1 MGEKLAINDYGGLGR
16 GHSGAFRGYETSGEV
31 LGVWEDS
38 RASERVLKIGC
49 MLNTIG
55 WKDSTIGEDYL
66 ILILVRERER
76 EKMRK
81 ETIRIE
87 IIENQI
93 VSILQIDDYIEI
105 LNKVPDHIRRIIQED
120 CPSVIVY

>member
-49 MLNTIG
+49 MLNTACCEISTDR
-55 WKDSTIGEDYL
+55 KDY
-66 ILILVRERER
+66 
-76 EKMRK
+76 
-81 ETIRIE
+81 
-87 IIENQI
+87 
-93 VSILQIDDYIEI
+93 
-105 LNKVPDHIRRIIQED
+105 RIISLMNERKSERRSEMRSKRD
-120 CPSVIVY
+120 HRRSNITSPLRGVKDGL